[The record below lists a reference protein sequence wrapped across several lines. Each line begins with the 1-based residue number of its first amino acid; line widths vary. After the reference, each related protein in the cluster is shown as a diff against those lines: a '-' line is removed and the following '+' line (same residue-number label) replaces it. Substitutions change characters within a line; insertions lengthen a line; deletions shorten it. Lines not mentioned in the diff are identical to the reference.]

1 MLVIQMQILAVGHGA
16 RIGIPSLGLVHLLV
30 AALDQFALVLD
41 GIVIFVAVQ
50 WGASFLPFVLVVL
63 IFNIDVFAVL
73 NLLIILQI

>member
-1 MLVIQMQILAVGHGA
+1 MQILAVSHDI
-16 RIGIPSLGLVHLLV
+16 RIRIPSLGLVHLLV

-63 IFNIDVFAVL
+63 IFNVDVFAVL